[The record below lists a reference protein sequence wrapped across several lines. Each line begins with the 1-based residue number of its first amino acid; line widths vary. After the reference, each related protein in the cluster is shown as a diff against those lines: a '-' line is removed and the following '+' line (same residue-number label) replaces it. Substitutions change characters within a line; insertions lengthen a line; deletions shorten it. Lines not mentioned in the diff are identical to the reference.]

1 MEQRKRKMAGKE
13 TLRAFERMIE
23 APKSTFVIKKSMWI
37 YSADGTICSNCGY
50 KLETTGLLSYCPH
63 CNANM
68 KEGIL
73 VHPGKIYTNTE
84 IEE

>member
-1 MEQRKRKMAGKE
+1 MTGEKAPK
-13 TLRAFERMIE
+13 AFERMVEVPRSI
-23 APKSTFVIKKSMWI
+23 FVTKKGVWM

-63 CNANM
+63 CSANM

>member
-1 MEQRKRKMAGKE
+1 MQE
-13 TLRAFERMIE
+13 TRIIVNRPE
-23 APKSTFVIKKSMWI
+23 PKGIWM

-63 CNANM
+63 CSANM

-73 VHPGKIYTNTE
+73 VHTGKIYTNA
-84 IEE
+84 EEAR